1 MPIPAWF
8 RYGENTAGGPFATR
22 VAARCEGTGHG
33 RGLRPLRVGDD
44 AVFRLV

>member
-1 MPIPAWF
+1 MPFPAWF

-22 VAARCEGTGHG
+22 VAARCAETG
-33 RGLRPLRVGDD
+33 RRRRPSMARLRDD